1 MPVELT
7 VVGSINLDLVA
18 RVERL
23 PRAGETVAGRDF
35 VRVPGGKGANQ
46 AVAAA
51 RLGARVR
58 MVGAVGED
66 PLADEALRGLVD
78 AGVELHLTRTGTTGI
93 ALILVDDTGENQI
106 VVVPGANAEVRPV
119 SLGGAVLCQLEVP
132 DGVVEAAAQDA
143 AFFALNAAPARPV
156 GLEPDL
162 LIVNELEHEVV
173 SRGKLVAVTYGA
185 VGAALFENGVEVARR
200 MPRRLAPR
208 GARPRRG
215 VDPRLRRRRGRCL
228 ALRGATFA
236 PHRRRGRSDTRGMT
250 PTPIILDCDPGH
262 DDAIAILLAVAS
274 PELELRAVTTVSGNQ
289 TLDKTTN
296 NALRVLE
303 LAGRSDIPVYAGADA
318 PFVRQRDVAAHVH
331 GESGLDGPDLPPPT
345 QSARAE
351 HAVEFLARQ
360 YRSAEK
366 PVLVATGPLTNVG
379 LLFATHAGARPE
391 RIVLMGGA
399 IGEGNR
405 TPAAE
410 FNIWADPEAAQRV
423 FGEALDTTMVGLD
436 VTHRALIKD
445 EHTERMRAAGR
456 VGKVVA
462 ELMDF
467 YARFHKRRYT
477 DLEGSPMHD
486 PVCVAHLIDPTL
498 MDVRDA
504 YIEVDCTTG
513 PSWGRTNVDWR
524 GREHFGAPNAKVG
537 LDIDG
542 ERFAELVVERI
553 SSLDA

>member
-1 MPVELT
+1 
-7 VVGSINLDLVA
+7 
-18 RVERL
+18 
-23 PRAGETVAGRDF
+23 
-35 VRVPGGKGANQ
+35 
-46 AVAAA
+46 
-51 RLGARVR
+51 
-58 MVGAVGED
+58 
-66 PLADEALRGLVD
+66 
-78 AGVELHLTRTGTTGI
+78 
-93 ALILVDDTGENQI
+93 
-106 VVVPGANAEVRPV
+106 
-119 SLGGAVLCQLEVP
+119 
-132 DGVVEAAAQDA
+132 
-143 AFFALNAAPARPV
+143 
-156 GLEPDL
+156 
-162 LIVNELEHEVV
+162 
-173 SRGKLVAVTYGA
+173 
-185 VGAALFENGVEVARR
+185 
-200 MPRRLAPR
+200 
-208 GARPRRG
+208 
-215 VDPRLRRRRGRCL
+215 
-228 ALRGATFA
+228 
-236 PHRRRGRSDTRGMT
+236 MT

-274 PELELRAVTTVSGNQ
+274 PELDLRAVTTVSGNQ

-303 LAGRSDIPVYAGADA
+303 LAGRTDIPVYAGADA

-331 GESGLDGPDLPPPT
+331 GESGLDGPDLPQPT
-345 QSARAE
+345 QSAQAQ
-351 HAVEFLARQ
+351 HAVEFLAQQ
-360 YRSAEK
+360 YRGAEK

-379 LLFATHAGARPE
+379 LLFATHADARPE

-423 FGEALDTTMVGLD
+423 FKEGLDTTMVGLD

-445 EHTERMRAAGR
+445 EHTERMRGAGR

-498 MDVRDA
+498 MDVHDA
-504 YIEVDCTTG
+504 FIEVDCTTG

-542 ERFAELVVERI
+542 ARFGELVVERI
-553 SSLDA
+553 SSLG